1 MGKFIFE
8 TETMLVTMR
17 VKYSQDD
24 KKQLGFHY
32 LCSPDLYK
40 MRSNIEAAVC
50 TIEWKWASKEVFRTK
65 KSNPKICDKNRCCKL
80 DEHELDQRGA
90 RQQQPSR
97 LAPLFAF
104 NFIARKHSPTNKKCS
119 KISSNLRR
127 ANRTTN
133 NEPKLPNFSKS
144 TAAARAIHRYV
155 IIGR

>member
-32 LCSPDLYK
+32 LCSSDSYK
-40 MRSNIEAAVC
+40 MRSNIEAAVLYNRM
-50 TIEWKWASKEVFRTK
+50 EMGLKEVFRTK

-80 DEHELDQRGA
+80 DERKLDQRGA
-90 RQQQPSR
+90 RQQQPNR

-104 NFIARKHSPTNKKCS
+104 NFIARKHSPTNKK
-119 KISSNLRR
+119 
-127 ANRTTN
+127 
-133 NEPKLPNFSKS
+133 
-144 TAAARAIHRYV
+144 
-155 IIGR
+155 